1 MELWNGGIG
10 IRDAGSVMRDEG
22 CGMSNAGGGED
33 GRCSAPR
40 PFGKLRA
47 KVLSTECGERGL
59 PGRGPYPSTCHCE
72 E

>member
-47 KVLSTECGERGL
+47 KVLSTEC
-59 PGRGPYPSTCHCE
+59 
-72 E
+72 